1 MLVRLHVGCAG
12 SRRRIHLVGSNPM
25 ILFTRRLMS
34 VELPLQSD
42 RETQKSGL
50 YFTDY
55 TLAGQPGAY
64 SFWKSDA
71 GMRSAGTVS
80 T

>member
-1 MLVRLHVGCAG
+1 MRFHG
-12 SRRRIHLVGSNPM
+12 SKAL
-25 ILFTRRLMS
+25 ILFTRRLMQA
-34 VELPLQSD
+34 ELRLLSD
-42 RETQKSGL
+42 RGTQKSEI

-55 TLAGQPGAY
+55 TLTGQPGAY

-71 GMRSAGTVS
+71 GGRSAGPTVS